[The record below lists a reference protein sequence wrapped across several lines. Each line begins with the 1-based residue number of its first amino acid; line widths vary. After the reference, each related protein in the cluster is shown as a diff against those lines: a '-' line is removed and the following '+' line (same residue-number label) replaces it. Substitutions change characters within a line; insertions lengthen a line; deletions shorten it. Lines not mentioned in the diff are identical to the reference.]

1 MEGSRGEAWG
11 DGLGED
17 SDMVAAAQCWGG
29 EGGSW
34 QRGSQVNNARE
45 KGRVK
50 DGNMTYGNKQAE
62 AERIRKGDKEK
73 QM

>member
-1 MEGSRGEAWG
+1 MVWGRIQTWWLQLGDRRVKEGAGK
-11 DGLGED
+11 
-17 SDMVAAAQCWGG
+17 
-29 EGGSW
+29 EGK
-34 QRGSQVNNARE
+34 QRGSQVSNARE

-62 AERIRKGDKEK
+62 AERSQKGDKEK